1 VLKNL
6 LASIFG
12 VPLVALLIIY
22 IASYAGCS
30 Y

>member
-1 VLKNL
+1 LIKKV

-12 VPLVALLIIY
+12 VPLVALLIVY
-22 IASYAGCS
+22 FTTNAGCA